1 LKLSILIFLYFIT
14 NLLVCQNALV
24 EIDEKQ
30 KDIGAVENIYK
41 IKADFILQNNL
52 NKNLYLLRADV
63 GNGTTVRAAKKTLKP
78 NDTTLLVVE
87 LIPQKTGSFKEIVN
101 LITSA
106 DGVPFVF
113 SLSGNIKSIKT
124 DDKTACFYF
133 GKSNKS
139 NVKTIE
145 PIIVPKEDKP
155 KDVSNRIPDNS
166 GKVDEKILEPTEIK
180 ESKNEIRE
188 FDESIYKANNII
200 FLIDVSSSMKDS
212 SKLPVMQ
219 NALYYL
225 IEKLR
230 PIDRITIITYSD
242 SVKILKEGTS
252 GNDKDELKK
261 IISKL
266 KAKVLTKGKKAIL
279 FSLEMALKHYISG
292 GNNQILLSTDG
303 KFRFYP
309 DDQNIYLQKQGNK
322 LVKLSTLAFG
332 NDKEALKNLKDIA
345 EIGKGNFIHIKN
357 KNKAQEQL
365 LDEIKQNSLI
375 R

>member
-1 LKLSILIFLYFIT
+1 MKLSILIFLYFVT
-14 NLLVCQNALV
+14 NLLVCQNTLIG
-24 EIDEKQ
+24 IDEKH
-30 KDIGAVENIYK
+30 KDIGVVENIYK
-41 IKADFILQNNL
+41 IKADFVLQNNQS
-52 NKNLYLLRADV
+52 KNLYLLRADV
-63 GNGTTVRAAKKTLKP
+63 EKGTTVKAAKKTLKP
-78 NDTTLLVVE
+78 NDTTLVVVE
-87 LIPQKTGSFKEIVN
+87 FIPQKTGSFKEIVN

-133 GKSNKS
+133 GKSNKAG
-139 NVKTIE
+139 VKTIE
-145 PIIVPKEDKP
+145 PMIVPKEEKLRDN
-155 KDVSNRIPDNS
+155 SNRIPDNS
-166 GKVDEKILEPTEIK
+166 GKIDEKLPEPIVIK
-180 ESKNEIRE
+180 EPKKEIGE
-188 FDESIYKANNII
+188 FDESKYKANNII

-225 IEKLR
+225 IDNLR

-242 SVKILKEGTS
+242 SVKVLKEGIS
-252 GNDKDELKK
+252 GNHKDELKTVV
-261 IISKL
+261 SKL
-266 KAKVLTKGKKAIL
+266 KAKGLTKGKKAIL
-279 FSLEMALKHYISG
+279 FSLDIALKHYIDG

-309 DDQNIYLQKQGNK
+309 DDQTIYLLKQGDK

-365 LDEIKQNSLI
+365 LGEIKENSLI
-375 R
+375 H